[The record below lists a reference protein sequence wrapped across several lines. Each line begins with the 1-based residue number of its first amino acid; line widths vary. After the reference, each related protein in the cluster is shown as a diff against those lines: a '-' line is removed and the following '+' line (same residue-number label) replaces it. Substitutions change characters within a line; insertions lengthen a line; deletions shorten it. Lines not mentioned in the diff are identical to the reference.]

1 MIFKQAQEI
10 IDGRKTQTRRL
21 VKPGE
26 YLTEES
32 FRSSAPS
39 VWCTT
44 EKVHCIRSNYYSR
57 TEFEDVETNTVRIKW
72 QVGKTYAVQP
82 KRGARGL
89 LIAPDGRV
97 VFDAQAE
104 IKGINA
110 QSGVIIDAEQQ
121 HRGAA
126 QWLIDFADYR
136 PLRIEITALWREH
149 VQDISAE
156 DACAEG
162 IDQDVCLLSN
172 NPTPEALDRV
182 ARKIAIERYRE
193 LWDSINT
200 RKGTRWS
207 DNPEVWVIEFKV
219 VTP

>member
-26 YLTEES
+26 YEVYKPEAAVIAVCAVNDRLKWVVE
-32 FRSSAPS
+32 RS
-39 VWCTT
+39 
-44 EKVHCIRSNYYSR
+44 
-57 TEFEDVETNTVRIKW
+57 
-72 QVGKTYAVQP
+72 YAVQP

-149 VQDISAE
+149 VQDMTLADCE
-156 DACAEG
+156 AEG
-162 IDQDVCLLSN
+162 IASYTFARGVLSE
-172 NPTPEALDRV
+172 TPPDPRW
-182 ARKIAIERYRE
+182 KYIE